1 MTAADEKIFLANVR
15 RALGIDSPR
24 RAPRLFPESPSD
36 RSKMLLERISR
47 RTGEETRKLIHR
59 LQEAAAPSN
68 IDFHVAPDIQAAA
81 AVIVR
86 LAAEKS
92 PEWADQKT
100 VAAWRHPLVERL
112 DLPAA
117 LDAPVFFSEPDPGLC
132 EEDAHRRMIE
142 QVAKSFIGVTAADFC
157 LADTATLVL
166 RSRPGQAR
174 SVSLLPSIHVAIV
187 ETDRLLADLSE
198 LYAVL
203 RWNPEQAAD
212 GRFPCLALITGPSKT
227 ADIEA
232 TLVHGAHGPRE
243 LHLVVLEQN
252 S

>member
-1 MTAADEKIFLANVR
+1 MTAADEKIFLASVR

-24 RAPRLFPESPSD
+24 RAPRLFPESPSA
-36 RSKMLLERISR
+36 RCKRLLGKISR

-59 LQEAAAPSN
+59 LKEAAAPLN
-68 IDFHVAPDIQAAA
+68 IDLHVAPDIQTAA
-81 AVIVR
+81 AVITR
-86 LAAEKS
+86 IAADKS
-92 PEWADQKT
+92 PEWADRKT

-117 LDAPVFFSEPDPGLC
+117 LDAPVFFSEPDPGLSG
-132 EEDAHRRMIE
+132 EEARRRMIE
-142 QVAKSFIGVTAADFC
+142 QIAKSFIGVTAADFC

-187 ETDRLLADLSE
+187 GTDRLLADLAE
-198 LYAVL
+198 LYAL
-203 RWNPEQAAD
+203 LSWDPEQKTE
-212 GRFPCLALITGPSKT
+212 GLSTCLTLITGPSKT

-243 LHLVVLEQN
+243 LHLIVLEQN

>member
-24 RAPRLFPESPSD
+24 RAPWLFPESPSD
-36 RSKMLLERISR
+36 RSRRLLEKISK
-47 RTGEETRKLIHR
+47 RTGEEVRTLIHR
-59 LQEAAAPSN
+59 LEEAAAPLN
-68 IDFHVAPDIQAAA
+68 IDLHVAPDIQAAA
-81 AVIVR
+81 AVVVR
-86 LAAEKS
+86 LAADKS

-117 LDAPVFFSEPDPGLC
+117 LDAPVFFSEPDPGLS
-132 EEDAHRRMIE
+132 EEEARRRMLERI
-142 QVAKSFIGVTAADFC
+142 AKSFIGVTAADFC

-187 ETDRLLADLSE
+187 ETDQLLADLAE
-198 LYAVL
+198 LYAL
-203 RWNPEQAAD
+203 LSWDPEQKTE
-212 GRFPCLALITGPSKT
+212 GLSTCLTLITGPSKT